1 MSVAQLL
8 EKENKN
14 LKEKKKRYSLL
25 LIPSICSGDIADLKM
40 VQSNL
45 LRAFWHIS
53 QEPDLSQIRDL

>member
-25 LIPSICSGDIADLKM
+25 LISSICSGDIADLKM